1 MHRALIAFTVAL
13 LAALA
18 LSGNAFARG
27 GNYTFDGGT
36 QAQRTQVK
44 SALDASAFDWGLVP
58 TQVAIHIGAYGVSHA
73 RPGHAFVDGDLLS
86 AGKFAWA
93 TVQDEYAHQIDFLLF
108 NDAIRSR
115 LTGALGARDWC
126 YGVSGLAHGDYGCE
140 RFSSTLVWSYWPS
153 KSNAYKPASASDES
167 AAMAP
172 AAFRSLMAE
181 LIGAPR
187 SAAGARL

>member
-1 MHRALIAFTVAL
+1 MYRALIALVAAL
-13 LAALA
+13 IAALA

-36 QAQRTQVK
+36 QAQRTQIK
-44 SALDASAFDWGLVP
+44 SALDASAFDWSLVP
-58 TQVAIHIGAYGVSHA
+58 GRVTMHVGVYGVSHA
-73 RPGHAFVDGDLLS
+73 RPGHAYIDAGLLA

-93 TVQDEYAHQIDFLLF
+93 TVQDEYAHQIDFFLF

-115 LTGALGARDWC
+115 LTSALGARDWC
-126 YGVSGLAHGDYGCE
+126 YGVEGLAHGDYGCE

-153 KSNAYKPASASDES
+153 KSNAYRPASANDES
-167 AAMAP
+167 AAMSP
-172 AAFRSLMAE
+172 AAFRGLMAE

-187 SAAGARL
+187 TAAGARL

>member
-1 MHRALIAFTVAL
+1 MHRALIALAAAL

-27 GNYTFDGGT
+27 GNYSFEGGT

-44 SALDASAFDWGLVP
+44 AALDASAFDWNLVP
-58 TQVAIHIGAYGVSHA
+58 AQVTIHIGAYGVSHA
-73 RPGHAFVDGDLLS
+73 RPGHAYLDGGLLS
-86 AGKFAWA
+86 AGKFSWA
-93 TVQDEYAHQIDFLLF
+93 TVQDEYAHQIDFFLF
-108 NDAIRSR
+108 DSAIRSQ
-115 LTGALGARDWC
+115 LTAALGARDWC
-126 YGVSGLAHGDYGCE
+126 YGVAGLAHGDYGCE

-153 KSNAYKPASASDES
+153 KSNAYKPGSASDES

-172 AAFRSLMAE
+172 AAFRRLMAE